1 MDLVYEISEMGAVE
15 IFPSKEGGSKEWGDE
30 YRLGAIRAWLGM
42 IYVQSEREI
51 KRECNAST
59 YTDR

>member
-1 MDLVYEISEMGAVE
+1 MNREM
-15 IFPSKEGGSKEWGDE
+15 STKEGGSNEWGDE